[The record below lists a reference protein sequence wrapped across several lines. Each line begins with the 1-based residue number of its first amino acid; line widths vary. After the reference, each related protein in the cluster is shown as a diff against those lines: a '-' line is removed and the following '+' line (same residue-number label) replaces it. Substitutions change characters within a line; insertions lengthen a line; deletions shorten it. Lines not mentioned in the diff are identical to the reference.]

1 MPAPAPRKKRL
12 LRAGLLAAAA
22 GYFAFVLLFEL
33 PLLPFTSSS
42 SPSSSSS
49 LPIPHPRRRELEAA
63 AAFTSPF
70 SPTRPSKP
78 AFPTTAAAPSPSTT
92 NAAAHHLPI
101 FSSLLLLP
109 RPNATATPFDTTAAA
124 AFSAAKPHLAHLHAP
139 SPASASPSTPSPAS
153 APPPTCPPSVSVHRE
168 HLPYD
173 GVRVVE
179 LPCGLAVGSH
189 VTVVARPRAA
199 RPEYDPKIA
208 ERKDGESAVM
218 VSQFMVELVGTKAV
232 DGEAPPRILHFNP
245 RIRGDYSRRP
255 VIEMNSCY
263 RMQWGQSQR
272 CEGFASRPAEDT
284 VDGQLK
290 CEKWIRDDDNKS
302 EESKMKWWV
311 KRLIGRPKDVHIS
324 WPYPF
329 AEGKLFVMT
338 LTAGLEG
345 YHVNVDGRH
354 VASFPYRTGY
364 SLEDATALSIN
375 GDIDIES
382 IFASSLPN
390 SHPSFTPE
398 RYLEMSE
405 QWRAP
410 PLPTEPVE
418 LFIGI
423 LSAASHFAE
432 RMAVRKSWMM
442 YTRKSSNIVARFFV
456 ALNGKKEVNAELKK
470 EAEFFRDIVIVPFI
484 DSYDLVVLKT
494 VAIAEY
500 GVRVVPAKYVMK
512 CDDDTFVR
520 IDSVLDQVK
529 KVRSDRSVYVGSINY
544 FHRPLRSGKWAV
556 TYEEWPEEVY
566 PNYANGP
573 GYVISSDIARYIV
586 SEFDNQTLRLFKME
600 DVSMGMWVEK
610 FNNTRRPVEIRHD
623 VRFYQ
628 SGCFDGY
635 FTAHYQS
642 PQHMICLWRKLQ
654 SGSAQCCNVR

>member
-1 MPAPAPRKKRL
+1 MPPPPRKRL
-12 LRAGLLAAAA
+12 GRAALLLAAAA
-22 GYFAFVLLFEL
+22 YLAFLLLFEL
-33 PLLPFTSSS
+33 PSLDLF
-42 SPSSSSS
+42 PSSDAAAGAAM
-49 LPIPHPRRRELEAA
+49 PTHRPRRRELEASSSSSAFASPVLRRPATAVSPAPASA
-63 AAFTSPF
+63 AA
-70 SPTRPSKP
+70 
-78 AFPTTAAAPSPSTT
+78 AAAG
-92 NAAAHHLPI
+92 ALPI

-109 RPNATATPFDTTAAA
+109 RPNATATPFDGTAAEAFAAARPHLDHLRTAAA
-124 AFSAAKPHLAHLHAP
+124 AAAEE
-139 SPASASPSTPSPAS
+139 ASSSSTA
-153 APPPTCPPSVSVHRE
+153 PTCPTSISVHADG
-168 HLPYD
+168 LPGD
-173 GVRVVE
+173 GVRTVE

-208 ERKDGESAVM
+208 ERKSGQEPLM

-245 RIRGDYSRRP
+245 RIRGDYSGKP

-272 CEGFASRPAEDT
+272 CEGYASRPADET

-290 CEKWIRDDDNKS
+290 CEKWIRDDDKKS

-329 AEGKLFVMT
+329 AEGKLFVLT

-345 YHVNVDGRH
+345 YHVNVDGLH
-354 VASFPYRTGY
+354 VTSFPYRTGY
-364 SLEDATALSIN
+364 TLEDATGLSLN

-390 SHPSFTPE
+390 SHPSFAPE

-442 YTRKSSNIVARFFV
+442 YTRKSTNIVARFFV
-456 ALNGKKEVNAELKK
+456 ALNGKKEVNAELKR
-470 EAEFFRDIVIVPFI
+470 EAEFFQDIVIVPFM

-494 VAIAEY
+494 IAIAEY
-500 GVRVVPAKYVMK
+500 GVRVIPAKYIMK

-529 KVRSDRSVYVGSINY
+529 KVRSDKSVYVGSMNY

-556 TYEEWPEEVY
+556 TYEEWPEEAY

-573 GYVISSDIARYIV
+573 GYVISADIARYIV

-600 DVSMGMWVEK
+600 DVNMGMWVEK
-610 FNNTRRPVEIRHD
+610 FNNTRRPVEYRHD

-654 SGSAQCCNVR
+654 SGSSRCCNVR

>member
-12 LRAGLLAAAA
+12 VRAGLLAAAA

-33 PLLPFTSSS
+33 PLLPFTGSTAAS
-42 SPSSSSS
+42 SSSSS
-49 LPIPHPRRRELEAA
+49 LPIPHPRRRELVAAA
-63 AAFTSPF
+63 AAFASPS
-70 SPTRPSKP
+70 SPARPAKP
-78 AFPTTAAAPSPSTT
+78 AFPAGAPAPAAGGARP
-92 NAAAHHLPI
+92 LPI

-109 RPNATATPFDTTAAA
+109 RPNATATPFDATAADAFA
-124 AFSAAKPHLAHLHAP
+124 AARPHLSHLQAAP
-139 SPASASPSTPSPAS
+139 APASSASASP
-153 APPPTCPPSVSVHRE
+153 APPPACPASVSVHRE
-168 HLPYD
+168 RLPYD

-189 VTVVARPRAA
+189 VTVVARPRPA

-208 ERKDGESAVM
+208 ERKDGEAAVM

-272 CEGFASRPAEDT
+272 CEGFASRPVEDT

-290 CEKWIRDDDNKS
+290 CEKWIRDDDNKT

-329 AEGKLFVMT
+329 TEGKLFVMT

-382 IFASSLPN
+382 VFASSLPN
-390 SHPSFTPE
+390 SHPSFAPE

-529 KVRSDRSVYVGSINY
+529 KVRSDKSVYVGSINY

-628 SGCFDGY
+628 SGCYDGY

-654 SGSAQCCNVR
+654 SGSARCCNVR